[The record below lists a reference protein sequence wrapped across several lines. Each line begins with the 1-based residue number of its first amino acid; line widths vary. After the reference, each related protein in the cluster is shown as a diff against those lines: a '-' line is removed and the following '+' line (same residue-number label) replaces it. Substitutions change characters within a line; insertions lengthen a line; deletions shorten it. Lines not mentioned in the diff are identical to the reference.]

1 MVLNNKLKRF
11 QIMIAAGRI
20 IDEAI
25 PRIPNLPQT
34 IKQTYGNKYK
44 KKSLRHKLT
53 QNSFPTYIFC
63 KKTLRTKMCD
73 ATAHSRSAEKKFL

>member
-44 KKSLRHKLT
+44 KNLFVISLHKIHFL
-53 QNSFPTYIFC
+53 PTFFAR
-63 KKTLRTKMCD
+63 KL
-73 ATAHSRSAEKKFL
+73 